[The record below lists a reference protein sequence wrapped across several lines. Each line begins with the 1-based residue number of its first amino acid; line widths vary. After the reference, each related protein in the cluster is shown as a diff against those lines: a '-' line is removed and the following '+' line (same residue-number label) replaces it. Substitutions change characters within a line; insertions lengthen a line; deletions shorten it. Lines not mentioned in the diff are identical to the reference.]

1 LGLFFF
7 ACVSFTASLTTR
19 LPFGPRAGAGG
30 FLEVFGPRAGA
41 GGFLEVFG
49 PRAGARD
56 FFVGACC
63 ARKLFHLNLL
73 RICEHLTT
81 IATIF

>member
-19 LPFGPRAGAGG
+19 LPFGPR
-30 FLEVFGPRAGA
+30 VGA

-81 IATIF
+81 IAKIF

>member
-1 LGLFFF
+1 LSF
-7 ACVSFTASLTTR
+7 ATSFS
-19 LPFGPRAGAGG
+19 
-30 FLEVFGPRAGA
+30 EVFGPRAGA
-41 GGFLEVFG
+41 G
-49 PRAGARD
+49 D

-81 IATIF
+81 IAKIF

>member
-1 LGLFFF
+1 
-7 ACVSFTASLTTR
+7 
-19 LPFGPRAGAGG
+19 LPFGPR
-30 FLEVFGPRAGA
+30 VGA

-81 IATIF
+81 IAKIF